1 MAEQSWRE
9 AARTFNERAEEYDG
23 WFTDSP
29 IFAAE
34 LAALR
39 ALGPLPSPACE
50 VGLGPGHFAAALGC
64 SLGIDPALAP
74 LRKALARGIPA
85 VQGRGE
91 FLPLGNAS
99 LCTVALIMTLCFI
112 KEPIQV
118 LLECRRVIRPGGML
132 VLGFVPAAGP
142 WGHML
147 TAKALAGHPYYRHAR
162 LLEVDEVEQ
171 LLNKTGFVPQDW
183 RATLFQPPDEL
194 RSVETPR
201 PVRDEQ
207 AGFLALRA
215 LRN

>member
-1 MAEQSWRE
+1 VAEHSWRE
-9 AARTFNERAEEYDG
+9 TARTFHERAEEYDG

-39 ALGPLPSPACE
+39 ALGPLPPPACE
-50 VGLGPGHFAAALGC
+50 VGMGPGHFAAALGC
-64 SLGIDPALAP
+64 NLGIDPARAP

-85 VQGRGE
+85 VQSRGE
-91 FLPLGNAS
+91 FLPLADAS
-99 LCTVALIMTLCFI
+99 LGAVALIMTLCFI
-112 KEPIQV
+112 EEPV
-118 LLECRRVIRPGGML
+118 LVLAECRRVIRPGGML

-142 WGHML
+142 WGQLL
-147 TAKALAGHPYYRHAR
+147 TAKSLAGHPYYRHAR
-162 LLEVDEVEQ
+162 LLEVGQVEQ

-183 RATLFQPPDEL
+183 RATLFQPPDEF
-194 RSVETPR
+194 RSVEAPR

-215 LRN
+215 LRG